1 MIDAAK
7 LLAAHSLASQSG
19 PAAAADVE
27 RQANE
32 PAPRQFPL
40 AGRGQLRP
48 LADPAR
54 KNAEENNDADR

>member
-1 MIDAAK
+1 MIDAVK
-7 LLAAHSLASQSG
+7 LLAAHALASQ
-19 PAAAADVE
+19 PAGTVDAE
-27 RQANE
+27 GRINE

-54 KNAEENNDADR
+54 KNAEENNAADR